1 LNDTEQKLESA
12 LRDSL
17 SSVLLKNEEIINKL
31 DDIKTIAGWYKE
43 AKQDPKKIPSIIV
56 NKIIEEI
63 LSHSNEYFINSL
75 TESIKIE
82 CQVDLQ
88 NKEVKGDIVVN
99 FKSLKPYVEFIKIV
113 DGKKVPPSLRI
124 TFKIDIKGTLE
135 GLKIAQIRTTN
146 AGEVVRKEISLKK
159 FSFDLTISIIKLPQ
173 FDLDPPIILSH
184 NEIFKIK
191 DLHFYF

>member
-1 LNDTEQKLESA
+1 MNDTEQKLESA